1 MRCFALN
8 PIWRMIPTVL
18 IFLSFGYSSA
28 QPSNIHVP
36 MQQRGELLNGL
47 KLVIVERQ
55 NQPTATV
62 LLVTFAGSN
71 ADESG
76 KAGTASLTAKML
88 LSATPQRKR
97 AQIADDLAGE
107 GLSASSYADYDAS
120 WFRVSGP
127 SGSVRTMLEQL
138 GDLLLT
144 SNFDEKELAQLKE
157 ETKNGLLGR
166 HHDAAALADLYF
178 REKLYGMHPYGFPP
192 EGVPRMVNEVSAAD
206 CLKFYQKYYHPN
218 NAMMLVVGGVKS
230 DDIESKVRALLGGWK
245 NTPSPPIFPK
255 TAKQPVGVQIRLVD
269 RPGSDPAQ
277 ILLGRIAVQRAS
289 RDYYN
294 LEMVNFILGG
304 EGFASRFA
312 ERLQKKDHLASSIS
326 STFEYHLSGGEWKV
340 RLSTSSENVPAALAD
355 VIAEIRRI
363 RDARVPEPELASA
376 VSAQTS
382 QIAAKMQTN
391 DQLADALARIEIF
404 NLAFDTYTAYASHL
418 ARVPAEQVQQA
429 AREYLDPDSLIVVV
443 VGNASAMKEGLEKLG
458 SVEVFPGN

>member
-1 MRCFALN
+1 
-8 PIWRMIPTVL
+8 MIPTLL
-18 IFLSFGYSSA
+18 ILLSSGYSSA
-28 QPSNIHVP
+28 QPSYLHIP
-36 MQQRGELLNGL
+36 MNQRGELLNGL
-47 KLVIVERQ
+47 KLVVVERQ

-88 LSATPQRKR
+88 LAATPQRKR
-97 AQIADDLAGE
+97 AQITDDLAGE
-107 GLSASSYADYDAS
+107 GLTASSYADYDAS

-127 SGSVRTMLEQL
+127 AKDVRTMVEEMS
-138 GDLLLT
+138 DLLLT

-157 ETKNGLLGR
+157 ETKDGLLGR
-166 HHDAAALADLYF
+166 HHDAAALAELYF

-192 EGVPRMVNEVSAAD
+192 EGVPRMVNDVSAAD

-230 DDIESKVRALLGGWK
+230 DDIETKVRVSLGGWK

-277 ILLGRIAVQRAS
+277 ILLGRIGGQRTS

-294 LEMVNFILGG
+294 LEMLNFILGG

-312 ERLQKKDHLASSIS
+312 ERLQKKDHLASNVS
-326 STFEYHLSGGEWKV
+326 SGFEYHLSGGEWKV
-340 RLSTSSENVPAALAD
+340 RLSTASANAPAALAD
-355 VIAEIRRI
+355 VIDEIKRI
-363 RDARVPEPELASA
+363 RDTRVSDQDLAAA

-382 QIAAKMQTN
+382 QITSRIQSN
-391 DQLADALARIEIF
+391 DQIADALAGIEIY
-404 NLAFDTYTAYASHL
+404 NLAFDTYTAYTAHL
-418 ARVPAEQVQQA
+418 SRVSAEQVQQA
-429 AREYLDPDSLIVVV
+429 ARAFLDPDSLVVVV
-443 VGNASAMKEGLEKLG
+443 VGNAAEMKEGLEKLG
-458 SVEVFPGN
+458 SVEVFPGA